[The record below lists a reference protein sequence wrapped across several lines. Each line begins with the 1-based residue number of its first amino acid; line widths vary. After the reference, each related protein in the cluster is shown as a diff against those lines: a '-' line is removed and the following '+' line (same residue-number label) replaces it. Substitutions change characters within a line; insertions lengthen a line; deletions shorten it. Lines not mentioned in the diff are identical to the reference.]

1 MRRKDCFEV
10 TERLR
15 ADGSVETPLDEA
27 KVRGELIPALKA
39 GGYRAVA
46 ICLLNAYANP
56 AHEKRLA
63 ALIAEALP
71 GVLVT
76 CSHQVA
82 REFREFER
90 ASTTLLSAYVQ
101 PVIDGYLHRFESKLA
116 DAGFKGRFTVMQSN
130 GGRLPAEAMRESAIT
145 ALYSGPAAGVVGA
158 TRQAARSGFKDL
170 ITFDMGG
177 TSTDVC
183 LVQDGRPSL
192 ASESEI
198 DGLPI
203 RTPVLDIVS
212 VGAGGGSIAWVDDGG
227 MLRVGPQSAGADP
240 GPACYGKGGTEPAT
254 TDAHIVIGTIR
265 PGAFLGG
272 RMTSRRRGRAARL
285 RAARR
290 HASALGI
297 EQAAAAALQLA
308 DANIVRAIQLVSTE
322 RGRDPRDYALV
333 PFGGAGPLHAARI
346 AEELGISTIVVP
358 PNAGVISAYGL
369 VASDYTKFDAVT
381 RKMKLD
387 DAAAQEAGSIF
398 GEMRRTAG
406 RAVRRHEAA
415 GRADLHPHARHALRR
430 PGLRGRRRDPR
441 RPLALARRADLA
453 ELFADAH
460 HRIFMHGATLDRP
473 VEIVTLRVGAT
484 LPIDVAARASTARQL
499 AARAPERTAGS
510 STARPGSTAPAHHR
524 RGADPGRRSAARR
537 DRGLYRDHLGAARLD
552 SRARPGRQSHP
563 AEIAHEPHRTLDP
576 YRLCRHQPG
585 ADRLGARDGREAD
598 PLGLLDH
605 PARGARRLGRP
616 DGPPRQHRGAGRA
629 DPHAARPDRRDA
641 ARLPQRHPVETLK
654 EGDFLINNDPFE
666 GGQHI
671 PDVFIFTPIFVAG
684 RVVGFGA
691 SVAHHLDLGGGAP
704 GLNIHCL
711 RRLPG
716 RAALPARQA
725 TTSSAT
731 GTAARSSGWCTANVR
746 VPDLTIGDFNAQ
758 FAANAIGVLRV
769 IAALRALRRR
779 QGRSGDGGDAGLLR
793 APRARRHR
801 PGAQG
806 HLLRRGCGR
815 RRRPHRRAAGGE
827 GQGHRSPS
835 DTVEIDFE
843 GTCARSSA
851 TSTAPTRARCRRRS
865 PA

>member
-1 MRRKDCFEV
+1 MRVGVEVGGTFTDLVAVEGGKVVVTKVPSTPRSPDVGAFAALTASGIDLAKIEDLGHGSTVATNAVLERKGAAVAFVATAGFRDLLFMQRHDRRNIYDLFYAKPSPPVRRKDCFEAA
-10 TERLR
+10 ERIT
-15 ADGSVETPLDEA
+15 ADGSIETALDEA
-27 KVRGELIPALKA
+27 AVKSALIPAIKA
-39 GGYRAVA
+39 GSYRAVA

-56 AHEKRLA
+56 VHEKRLA
-63 ALIAEALP
+63 ALITEALP

-76 CSHQVA
+76 ASHQVA

-101 PVIDGYLHRFESKLA
+101 PVIDGYLHRFEAKLA
-116 DAGFKGRFTVMQSN
+116 DSGFKGRFTVMQSN

-158 TRQAARSGFKDL
+158 TRQAARSGFDDL

-272 RMTSRRRGRAARL
+272 AMNLDGDAAKRAFEPLAQRFDL
-285 RAARR
+285 
-290 HASALGI
+290 SV
-297 EQAAAAALQLA
+297 EQAASSALQLA

-387 DAAAQEAGSIF
+387 DVAAKEAGRIF
-398 GEMRRTAG
+398 GEMRARL
-406 RAVRRHEAA
+406 AA
-415 GRADLHPHARHALRR
+415 QFADMKL
-430 PGLRGRRRDPR
+430 PGELVYTHTLDMRFVGQAFEVGVELPANR
-441 RPLALARRADLA
+441 LASLDSAYLT

-460 HRIFMHGATLDRP
+460 HRTFMHGATLDRP

-484 LPIDVAARASTARQL
+484 LPIGTAPKLDREML
-499 AARAPERTAGS
+499 AARAPEKARIFHGEGWIDCARYTAETLVAGQKI
-510 STARPGSTAPAHHR
+510 T
-524 RGADPGRRSAARR
+524 
-537 DRGLYRDHLGAARLD
+537 GAAVIEGYT
-552 SRARPGRQSHP
+552 ATTWVPPGWT
-563 AEIAHEPHRTLDP
+563 AEL
-576 YRLCRHQPG
+576 
-585 ADRLGARDGREAD
+585 
-598 PLGLLDH
+598 
-605 PARGARRLGRP
+605 
-616 DGPPRQHRGAGRA
+616 
-629 DPHAARPDRRDA
+629 DA
-641 ARLPQRHPVETLK
+641 A
-654 EGDFLINNDPFE
+654 DNLI
-666 GGQHI
+666 
-671 PDVFIFTPIFVAG
+671 
-684 RVVGFGA
+684 
-691 SVAHHLDLGGGAP
+691 
-704 GLNIHCL
+704 L
-711 RRLPG
+711 RRTP
-716 RAALPARQA
+716 
-725 TTSSAT
+725 
-731 GTAARSSGWCTANVR
+731 
-746 VPDLTIGDFNAQ
+746 
-758 FAANAIGVLRV
+758 
-769 IAALRALRRR
+769 
-779 QGRSGDGGDAGLLR
+779 
-793 APRARRHR
+793 
-801 PGAQG
+801 
-806 HLLRRGCGR
+806 
-815 RRRPHRRAAGGE
+815 
-827 GQGHRSPS
+827 
-835 DTVEIDFE
+835 
-843 GTCARSSA
+843 
-851 TSTAPTRARCRRRS
+851 
-865 PA
+865 

>member
-1 MRRKDCFEV
+1 MRVGVEVGGTFTDLVAVEGGRIVVTKVPSTPKSPDIGAFNALTDSGIDLSKIEDLGHGSTVATNAVLERKGATVAFIATAGFRDLLFMERHDRRNIYDVFYANRSPPVRRKDCFEAV
-10 TERLR
+10 ERLK
-15 ADGSVETPLDEA
+15 ADGSVETPLDET
-27 KVRGELIPALKA
+27 KVRAELLPALKQ

-56 AHEKRLA
+56 AHEQKLA
-63 ALIAEALP
+63 AMIAEALP

-116 DAGFKGRFTVMQSN
+116 DAGFTGRFTVMQSN
-130 GGRLPAEAMRESAIT
+130 GGRLPASAMRTSAIT

-254 TDAHIVIGTIR
+254 TDAHVVIGTIR
-265 PGAFLGG
+265 PAAFLGG
-272 RMTSRRRGRAARL
+272 RMTLDAD
-285 RAARR
+285 AARR
-290 HASALGI
+290 SFAAIAERFELSP
-297 EQAAAAALQLA
+297 EQAASSALQLA

-387 DAAAQEAGSIF
+387 DTAAQEAGETF
-398 GEMRRTAG
+398 GEMRARLAG
-406 RAVRRHEAA
+406 QFADMKLPGDLVYTHTLDMRFVGQAFEVGVEIPADKLGALDAA
-415 GRADLHPHARHALRR
+415 YLS
-430 PGLRGRRRDPR
+430 
-441 RPLALARRADLA
+441 

-460 HRIFMHGATLDRP
+460 HRTFMHGAKTDRP
-473 VEIVTLRVGAT
+473 IEIVTLRVGAT
-484 LPIDVAARASTARQL
+484 LPIGPAPKLDREKL
-499 AARAPERTAGS
+499 AARAPDQAKIFHGEAWLDCPRHTAEALTPGQKIVGPAVIEGH
-510 STARPGSTAPAHHR
+510 TATTWVAPGWTAEL
-524 RGADPGRRSAARR
+524 DPSDNLILRRSA
-537 DRGLYRDHLGAARLD
+537 
-552 SRARPGRQSHP
+552 
-563 AEIAHEPHRTLDP
+563 
-576 YRLCRHQPG
+576 
-585 ADRLGARDGREAD
+585 
-598 PLGLLDH
+598 
-605 PARGARRLGRP
+605 
-616 DGPPRQHRGAGRA
+616 
-629 DPHAARPDRRDA
+629 
-641 ARLPQRHPVETLK
+641 
-654 EGDFLINNDPFE
+654 
-666 GGQHI
+666 
-671 PDVFIFTPIFVAG
+671 
-684 RVVGFGA
+684 
-691 SVAHHLDLGGGAP
+691 
-704 GLNIHCL
+704 
-711 RRLPG
+711 
-716 RAALPARQA
+716 
-725 TTSSAT
+725 
-731 GTAARSSGWCTANVR
+731 
-746 VPDLTIGDFNAQ
+746 
-758 FAANAIGVLRV
+758 
-769 IAALRALRRR
+769 
-779 QGRSGDGGDAGLLR
+779 
-793 APRARRHR
+793 
-801 PGAQG
+801 
-806 HLLRRGCGR
+806 
-815 RRRPHRRAAGGE
+815 
-827 GQGHRSPS
+827 
-835 DTVEIDFE
+835 
-843 GTCARSSA
+843 
-851 TSTAPTRARCRRRS
+851 
-865 PA
+865 